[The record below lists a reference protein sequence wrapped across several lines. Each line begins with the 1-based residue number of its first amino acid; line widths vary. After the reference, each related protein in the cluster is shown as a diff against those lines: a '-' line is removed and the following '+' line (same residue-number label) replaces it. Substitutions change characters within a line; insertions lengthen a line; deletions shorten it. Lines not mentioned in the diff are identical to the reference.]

1 MLFILLVAAH
11 YVGDFLLQSHSMAIN
26 KCRDNAILAKHA
38 GVYAATM
45 TAAMAFYYLTDP
57 TATMSIVAFG
67 IITFALHFGQDYV
80 TSRMNAEYWAAE
92 DYHRVMVTGVAMSQH
107 LDNFIWGPE
116 VITPKELGGEELY
129 EGTIPST
136 MPDTPEIRSALQEFV
151 NQSNHKSTRRKLV
164 EKIIALVAI
173 RRDHEDRANVQ

>member
-45 TAAMAFYYLTDP
+45 TAAMALYYLTDP

-67 IITFALHFGQDYV
+67 IVTFALHFGQDYV

-92 DYHRVMVTGVAMSQH
+92 DYRKFF
-107 LDNFIWGPE
+107 LC
-116 VITPKELGGEELY
+116 LGFDQFMHYVLLY
-129 EGTIPST
+129 LTLRILGLAT
-136 MPDTPEIRSALQEFV
+136 
-151 NQSNHKSTRRKLV
+151 
-164 EKIIALVAI
+164 
-173 RRDHEDRANVQ
+173 